1 MHYDRRQPVVKEI
14 YLRKM
19 TFLLISTVLLCQV
32 DSESSGLLEEILNAQ
47 KRIFSFSCENNQ
59 FVFLIKIISK
69 NKCNGVLA
77 HYKEMQLSI
86 QIKACN
92 FK

>member
-19 TFLLISTVLLCQV
+19 TFLLISTVLLYQV
-32 DSESSGLLEEILNAQ
+32 VSESSGLLEEILNAQ
-47 KRIFSFSCENNQ
+47 KMIFSFSCENKP
-59 FVFLIKIISK
+59 FVFLIKNIYK
-69 NKCNGVLA
+69 NKCNRVLA
-77 HYKEMQLSI
+77 HYVEMQLSKR
-86 QIKACN
+86 IKACN